1 MILIRESS
9 RVGGGN
15 TSIYSGGEF
24 PRMMGSVIL
33 ISNHVPFVYVILYIA
48 VYPGSSS
55 LS

>member
-24 PRMMGSVIL
+24 PRMMGSVTQIH
-33 ISNHVPFVYVILYIA
+33 NRVPFVGLLPYIA